1 MCPLD
6 YMSSKTIHR
15 IFNLIHSSD
24 KDGFV
29 SGSLVLA
36 MKRRPGWSPC
46 ALGASACSSDKE
58 GRRGDRQRW
67 VSGKA
72 AWRSHLELG

>member
-6 YMSSKTIHR
+6 YMSSNTILR

-29 SGSLVLA
+29 SASLVLA

-46 ALGASACSSDKE
+46 APGASACSSDKE
-58 GRRGDRQRW
+58 GSQGDRQRW
-67 VSGKA
+67 VSRRA